1 MWKFHIQKEN
11 PMKKNEIK
19 VAKQLLKIARALV
32 ENEKTAK
39 TKTASKPN
47 EITDGLAGILQQV
60 AILKK
65 YPADVNGDE
74 KVRDFVE
81 KNVNMLFT
89 IRNGITQGYQMW
101 QDYCQAEVQ
110 ELLDNANQIVK
121 NGGTIKDIPEK
132 DREKLQKYL
141 GFLANP
147 KYLTTIPPGKITPK
161 GENSMQREPGQGGL
175 KEVQGIKINNNGE
188 IEIAGP
194 PGHFNANAKILEI
207 PKRLLR
213 RVSGLSEMTCSFG
226 SRILRG
232 IMGTDHPL
240 VQPLGKNPGSK
251 PSDMSKWTTTWYP
264 MKDVAAFDPELVSQV
279 CMKLAKQ
286 PMDIGIIRNLIEKL
300 ADQLGELDKISP
312 AVVEEFT
319 NRHHTIEMILED
331 ANSKVIG
338 YIATYRPQLEMVLSE
353 YAKMVQKVES
363 QGGIVN
369 EQGDIIQ
376 PKTSSEKTAKVINA
390 GIWDKIVSVGKSL
403 IENGVAIY
411 KKFLGVDEQ
420 LKEKVDSALPELS
433 ELESSANKITQGYQN
448 ALDAIQECLNG
459 LQQFA
464 SGAEQQ

>member
-1 MWKFHIQKEN
+1 MWKFHIRKEN

-47 EITDGLAGILQQV
+47 EITDGMAGILQQV
-60 AILKK
+60 DILKQ
-65 YPADVNGDE
+65 YPADVNGDTE
-74 KVRDFVE
+74 VRAFVE
-81 KNVNMLFT
+81 DKVKMLFT
-89 IRNGITQGYQMW
+89 MRNGIAQGYSMW
-101 QDYCQAEVQ
+101 QDYCQAQVKD
-110 ELLDNANQIVK
+110 LLDNANEIVK
-121 NGGTIKDIPEK
+121 NGGTLKDIPEK
-132 DREKLQKYL
+132 DKETLQKYL

-147 KYLTTIPPGKITPK
+147 KYLTTVQPGKINPK
-161 GENSMQREPGQGGL
+161 GENSMQREQGQGGL
-175 KEVQGIKINNNGE
+175 KEVQGIKINSNGE
-188 IEIAGP
+188 IEISGP

-240 VQPLGKNPGSK
+240 VQPLGKSTGNK
-251 PSDMSKWTTTWYP
+251 PKDMPEWTTTWYQ
-264 MKDVAAFDPELVSQV
+264 MSDAAAFDPELVSMV
-279 CMKLAKQ
+279 CMKLSKQ
-286 PMDIGIIRNLIEKL
+286 PMDISKIRDLIEKL
-300 ADQLGELDKISP
+300 AAQLQYQIDP

-319 NRHHTIEMILED
+319 NRHHNIEMVLED
-331 ANSKVIG
+331 ANANVIG

-353 YAKMVQKVES
+353 YAKMVQTVEA
-363 QGGIVN
+363 QGGIVS

-376 PKTSSEKTAKVINA
+376 LKTSSEKTAKVINA

-403 IENGVAIY
+403 IEKGVAIY

-448 ALDAIQECLNG
+448 ALNAIQECLNG
-459 LQQFA
+459 FQQFA